1 MLRAFVNR
9 RQVNRSVIVA
19 IISAL
24 LIPLLTVISSG
35 TANAAAGGYQGLTPT
50 RLLDTRSTQPVG
62 PNGTIEVQVTGVAG
76 IPATGV
82 SAVTLNVTATR
93 ATADG
98 FVTVFPSG
106 VARPTTSNLNVRA
119 GETRPNAVVA
129 TVGANGKV
137 SIFHDS
143 GDLDLIVDVNGW
155 FPIDSGYTGL
165 TPARVLDTRQTQPIG
180 ANGTI
185 DLKVGGNGGVPASGV
200 SAVVLNVTAT
210 GGSDET
216 FLTVFPKGVA
226 KPNAS
231 SLNVLKGQT
240 VPNLVVAP
248 VSSDGSISLFNS
260 VGSVNVI
267 VDVTGWFG
275 GTSFSALT
283 PSRILD
289 TRTPSNR
296 LGADS
301 KIDLQVTGVGG
312 VPATGVGSVV
322 LNVTAV
328 APTATTYV
336 TVWPSG
342 VARPTASSLN
352 AEPGQ
357 IVPNAVVAN
366 VGADGKVSL
375 YNFAG
380 TTDLLVD
387 VAGWFPG
394 ATAPPDPN
402 PNPTPTPTPTPTAGN
417 EIFLSNFDGFV
428 RWNLTTRKQSI
439 VDNVAAG
446 VRYQAIL
453 PVNEYVYDDRSENIV
468 IRDITTRALKA
479 NFKWPRTQT
488 GLVPD
493 YLSTYPTPSP
503 NGQYFMAGVVAID
516 GVAPSDTV
524 MLVNRAGVAVR
535 YFTKKVYDWA
545 WEPNGDLL
553 IAYDSKSLNNGT
565 IAELYR
571 IPAAQIAAGTFQTTL
586 IRTFSGL
593 SGPGNFVVSP
603 DGLKIAYTVDGQLW
617 SAPLVTNFV
626 GKQLTFGAEAT
637 LNFTFS
643 PDSSKI
649 AFLYMSYYGV
659 YSSRGGYA
667 NIIPW
672 TLPAPIEIIDEGP
685 TEIKTDTG
693 GRKLINCCLYWR

>member
-1 MLRAFVNR
+1 
-9 RQVNRSVIVA
+9 
-19 IISAL
+19 
-24 LIPLLTVISSG
+24 
-35 TANAAAGGYQGLTPT
+35 
-50 RLLDTRSTQPVG
+50 
-62 PNGTIEVQVTGVAG
+62 
-76 IPATGV
+76 
-82 SAVTLNVTATR
+82 
-93 ATADG
+93 
-98 FVTVFPSG
+98 
-106 VARPTTSNLNVRA
+106 
-119 GETRPNAVVA
+119 VVA

-137 SIFHDS
+137 SIYHDA
-143 GDLDLIVDVNGW
+143 GNLHLIVDVNGW
-155 FPIDSGYTGL
+155 FPTDSGYTGL
-165 TPARVLDTRQTQPIG
+165 TPARVLDTRASTAIG
-180 ANGTI
+180 ANATI
-185 DLKVGGNGGVPASGV
+185 DLKVGGNGGVPATGV

-210 GGSDET
+210 GGTDET
-216 FLTVFPKGVA
+216 FLTVYPKGVA
-226 KPNAS
+226 RPNAS
-231 SLNVLKGQT
+231 SLNVLRGQT

-248 VSSDGSISLFNS
+248 VSADGSISIFNS
-260 VGSVNVI
+260 VGSVNAI
-267 VDVTGWFG
+267 VDVAGWFG

-289 TRTPSNR
+289 TRTPSSR

-328 APTATTYV
+328 APSATTYV
-336 TVWPSG
+336 TVWPAG
-342 VARPTASSLN
+342 VTRPIASSLN
-352 AEPGQ
+352 AEAGQ

-366 VGADGKVSL
+366 VGAGGKVSL

-402 PNPTPTPTPTPTAGN
+402 PNPTPTPGN
-417 EIFLSNFDGFV
+417 EILLSNSDGFV
-428 RWNLTTRKQSI
+428 RWNLTTRKQTI
-439 VDNVAAG
+439 IDNVAAG

-453 PVNEYVYDDRSENIV
+453 PLNEYLYDDRSENIV
-468 IRDITTRALKA
+468 IRDLTTRALKA

-488 GLVPD
+488 GLIPD

-553 IAYDSKSLNNGT
+553 VAFDSKSLNNGT

-571 IPAAQIAAGTFQTTL
+571 IPATQIAAGTFQTTL
-586 IRTFSGL
+586 IRTFGGL
-593 SGPGNFVVSP
+593 SAPGNFVVSP
-603 DGLKIAYTVDGQLW
+603 DGQKIAYTVDGQLW
-617 SAPLVTNFV
+617 TAPLVANFV
-626 GKQLTFGAEAT
+626 GKQLTYGAEAA
-637 LNFTFS
+637 LNFSFS
-643 PDSSKI
+643 PDSSRI
-649 AFLYMSYYGV
+649 AFLYMSYYGL
-659 YSSRGGYA
+659 YSSRGGYM

-672 TLPAPIEIIDEGP
+672 TLPAPIEISDDDA
-685 TEIKTDTG
+685 TEFKTDTG
-693 GRKLINCCLYWR
+693 ARKLITCCLYWR